1 MASDF
6 FERQAAARRSTLW
19 LRLAFAL
26 AFVIMIGAVSL
37 VVLVTLSVGMRVSAS
52 QVLATLQA
60 RPDVFLRF
68 SAFVAVAMLA
78 VAASRAWK
86 LRAGGGALA
95 ESLGGRRVL
104 QKTTD
109 PAERRLLNVVEEMSL
124 AARLPRPGVYVLD
137 HEKSLNAFAASRKPE
152 DAAIGITA
160 GALAAF
166 DRDELQAL
174 VGHEFS
180 HLLNGD
186 TALNTRLLA
195 WLHGLHAP
203 TMFAKHMLR
212 GEKRSFD
219 PRALVAWPLIAGLF
233 LIGCVG
239 TLLGRALQAM
249 ISRRRE
255 QLADASAVQYTRN
268 PQALQSVLLKVAGC
282 SDAARLDAR
291 GATAAAHM
299 MFSAVDL
306 GWISKLGGPVFAT
319 HPPLLERVRALDPAM
334 TEQRYRALVRAAG
347 AELREQ
353 RRLQTEARADSVA
366 ANAQRRAQSAAV
378 AAAPTAIGTANTA
391 AVPAVV
397 APAEPVANPP
407 AIATPLA
414 ALPGVAADALAA
426 SAVVAAAAAPLDALL
441 HRMTRAQ
448 QLALQQFTA
457 SIGDDVAQLELLL
470 LAALLAPEAERRT
483 AQIQKLTGLFGAD
496 LASHLEPMSARWD
509 ALPPVTRLPAVT
521 ALLPQFEAAP
531 GDARARWVRAVDA
544 FARIVAPSDTTRF
557 AITRVLRQRFA
568 GGYAAAPQMPAQ
580 LPAQAEA
587 VGILFSL
594 LAHESGAQAQDAFR
608 FGLQELLPPQRRPVF
623 TPAPIDAARID
634 AAFAD
639 LATLHPSARRAL
651 GAALARLVSRDQGL
665 SVGESDWLRATAIL
679 LDMPIPVLR
688 LDLKLD
694 AAATAESR
702 PSPARRA

>member
-1 MASDF
+1 LHEGTRGVASDF
-6 FERQAAARRSTLW
+6 FERQAAAHRSTLW

-124 AARLPRPGVYVLD
+124 AARLPRPSVYVLD

-203 TMFAKHMLR
+203 SMFAMRLLR
-212 GEKRSFD
+212 GGNRRFD
-219 PRALVAWPLIAGLF
+219 LRALAIWPLIAGLF

-282 SDAARLDAR
+282 SDAAVLDAR

-347 AELREQ
+347 AEILEQ
-353 RRLQTEARADSVA
+353 RRLQTAARADSVA
-366 ANAQRRAQSAAV
+366 SNAQRRTQSAATV
-378 AAAPTAIGTANTA
+378 APAATAAAPPTTVN
-391 AVPAVV
+391 V
-397 APAEPVANPP
+397 
-407 AIATPLA
+407 PLA
-414 ALPGVAADALAA
+414 ALPDVATD
-426 SAVVAAAAAPLDALL
+426 SAVAPAVVTAAAAPLDALL

-483 AQIQKLTGLFGAD
+483 AQIHKLTGLFGAD
-496 LASHLEPMSARWD
+496 LASHLEPMLARWNQ
-509 ALPPVTRLPAVT
+509 LPPVTRLPAVT
-521 ALLPQFEAAP
+521 VLLPQFEAAP
-531 GDARARWVRAVDA
+531 IDARARWVRAVDA

-568 GGYAAAPQMPAQ
+568 GGYAAAPQMLAQ

-608 FGLQELLPPQRRPVF
+608 FGLQELLPPQRRPAF

-665 SVGESDWLRATAIL
+665 SVGESDWLRASAIL

-694 AAATAESR
+694 AAATAR
-702 PSPARRA
+702 

>member
-52 QVLATLQA
+52 QALAILQA

-104 QKTTD
+104 QETTD
-109 PAERRLLNVVEEMSL
+109 PAERRLLNVVEEMAL
-124 AARLPRPGVYVLD
+124 AARLPRPSVYVLD
-137 HEKSLNAFAASRKPE
+137 HEESLNAFAASRKPE

-203 TMFAKHMLR
+203 TMFAKRMLR

-282 SDAARLDAR
+282 NDAARLDAR

-347 AELREQ
+347 TELREQ
-353 RRLQTEARADSVA
+353 RRLQSEARADSVA
-366 ANAQRRAQSAAV
+366 ANAQRRAQAAAAAAQPTTPVAAV
-378 AAAPTAIGTANTA
+378 SA
-391 AVPAVV
+391 AVPA
-397 APAEPVANPP
+397 AEAA
-407 AIATPLA
+407 AIPTPLA
-414 ALPGVAADALAA
+414 ALTPAATDALAA
-426 SAVVAAAAAPLDALL
+426 TAWVAAAAAPLDALL
-441 HRMTRAQ
+441 HRMTRTQ

-457 SIGDDVAQLELLL
+457 SIGDDAAQLDLLL

-483 AQIQKLTGLFGAD
+483 AQIQKLTGLFGAG
-496 LASHLEPMSARWD
+496 LATRLEPMLARWNQ
-509 ALPPVTRLPAVT
+509 LPPVTRLPAVT

-531 GDARARWVRAVDA
+531 DDARARWVRAVDA
-544 FARIVAPSDTTRF
+544 FARIVAPTDTTRF

-568 GGYAAAPQMPAQ
+568 GGHSAAPDMPAQ

-608 FGLQELLPPQRRPVF
+608 FGLQELLPPQRRPAF
-623 TPAPIDAARID
+623 TPAPIDAARVD
-634 AAFAD
+634 AAFAG

-665 SVGESDWLRATAIL
+665 SVGEADWLRATSIL
-679 LDMPIPVLR
+679 LDTPIPVLR

-694 AAATAESR
+694 AAATAR
-702 PSPARRA
+702 

>member
-1 MASDF
+1 LHEGTRGVASDF

-124 AARLPRPGVYVLD
+124 AARLPRPSVYVLD

-203 TMFAKHMLR
+203 SMFAMRLLR
-212 GEKRSFD
+212 GGNRRFD
-219 PRALVAWPLIAGLF
+219 LRALAIWPLIAGLF

-282 SDAARLDAR
+282 SDAAVLDAR

-347 AELREQ
+347 AEILEQ

-366 ANAQRRAQSAAV
+366 SNAQRRAQSA
-378 AAAPTAIGTANTA
+378 TGTAEPA
-391 AVPAVV
+391 AIPA
-397 APAEPVANPP
+397 ANP
-407 AIATPLA
+407 ATIATPRA
-414 ALPGVAADALAA
+414 ALPGIASDALVA
-426 SAVVAAAAAPLDALL
+426 SAVVTAAAAPLDALL

-483 AQIQKLTGLFGAD
+483 AQIHKLTGLFGAD
-496 LASHLEPMSARWD
+496 LASHLEPMLARWNQ
-509 ALPPVTRLPAVT
+509 LPPVTRLPAVNV
-521 ALLPQFEAAP
+521 LLPQFEAAP
-531 GDARARWVRAVDA
+531 VDARARWVRAVDA

-557 AITRVLRQRFA
+557 AITRVLRQRLS
-568 GGYAAAPQMPAQ
+568 GGRAAAPDMPAQ

-594 LAHESGAQAQDAFR
+594 LAHESGAQAQGAFR
-608 FGLQELLPPQRRPVF
+608 FGLQELLPPQRRPAF

-694 AAATAESR
+694 AAATAR
-702 PSPARRA
+702 